1 MFHESNDNV
10 ARVFSMEI
18 LANEAQ
24 WTFVTTPI
32 YCTPFDPTC
41 NPILLL
47 KYICS
52 KQKALR
58 GGNTCTHTQTDL

>member
-41 NPILLL
+41 LSMTGAIRS
-47 KYICS
+47 YC
-52 KQKALR
+52 
-58 GGNTCTHTQTDL
+58 